1 MTVIYQAWDPVFHHQ
16 MKHREESWKYDTQ
29 WSIFHELWGASYV
42 DETLCRMLDITPQT
56 KWFYKEKL
64 RIQKWAFFHLI
75 SKQSLNIYF
84 LCIFFQLLMSL
95 RRSFQTLFFL
105 MEKKQE
111 TLLHFNSCKPL
122 TTWNHHRITEL
133 WFMFHWVFVPEPG
146 KRFLLGIHVWKKKTY
161 LMNFLVRVGFF
172 VKSQERKGFY
182 YKNCGHV
189 HHYVHNY
196 ICVIFSF

>member
-1 MTVIYQAWDPVFHHQ
+1 MTVIYQVWDPVFHHQ
-16 MKHREESWKYDTQ
+16 MKHWEESWKYDTQ
-29 WSIFHELWGASYV
+29 WSIFHELWGASSV

-64 RIQKWAFFHLI
+64 RIQKWALFHLI

-133 WFMFHWVFVPEPG
+133 WFMFHWVFVMPEP
-146 KRFLLGIHVWKKKTY
+146 LI
-161 LMNFLVRVGFF
+161 

>member
-1 MTVIYQAWDPVFHHQ
+1 MRSSVSSPDETQRRELKIRHTVEYFSWTLRCFICWWNTVSNAWYYSSNKMTLQGEIKDPK
-16 MKHREESWKYDTQ
+16 M
-29 WSIFHELWGASYV
+29 SIFSS
-42 DETLCRMLDITPQT
+42 D
-56 KWFYKEKL
+56 
-64 RIQKWAFFHLI
+64 
-75 SKQSLNIYF
+75 
-84 LCIFFQLLMSL
+84 
-95 RRSFQTLFFL
+95 FQTIIKHLFPLYFFSIINEFEEEFSNTVSFL